1 MITLVLLASPEDIY
15 MRILL
20 VLQTDKDSAI
30 HLFETYKDS
39 LPDSLKLLIITKLG
53 YDLENFLKDRI
64 SSGTADPTI
73 WKTYL
78 YSKVILNKMSKKSA
92 REFIDRYKRK
102 FEDIPEVL
110 NFAGE
115 ILENYGFLDDAKKF
129 YSEALKKG
137 YEKSKKNLAIIYAKL
152 GECDSSLNLFSN
164 LKTEDEDEY
173 ERRRIYLSLGVCYE
187 KINDYSQALNYY
199 QKAYE
204 IRKDTL
210 VGFKIAYILARRN
223 GDDALVF
230 LANMYEDLGFS
241 RPNLYWGYALVM
253 SRSIERVKE
262 GIREIGEYLALRGD
276 DARARN
282 ILMHGFLRFADTLM
296 ALKHANR
303 AYELEPEDDD
313 YRLAYLMLLSSIEE
327 NPRKFG
333 YLLKEK
339 DKKNP
344 LGKLI
349 FARYYRKLGDK
360 WKASQ
365 FYDELVEI
373 DPKNTDLMLEAYFY
387 FKGIHDL
394 NRSLK
399 VMKKLVE
406 NYPDSLGYWFEIGDI
421 YLRMKKA
428 DSIYSLYKN
437 LLNKVGF
444 KLKDCDRASVLNNW
458 AYTMALLKYKL
469 DTAKILI
476 DEAYRL
482 CENEYILD
490 SKGWIYFLLGNVDNG
505 KLFVKK
511 ALEEYMRKNRTDPE
525 VLLHFSIILC
535 LSERSDT
542 ARSILKETWRYL
554 DKDYRKFYEDF
565 IRMCK

>member
-1 MITLVLLASPEDIY
+1 MITLVLLTSAEDIY
-15 MRILL
+15 MRIVLA
-20 VLQTDKDSAI
+20 LQTDKDSAI

-39 LPDSLKLLIITKLG
+39 LPDSLKLRIITKLG
-53 YDLENFLKDRI
+53 YDLGDFLRDRI
-64 SSGTADPTI
+64 SSGTKDPSV

-78 YSKVILNKMSKKSA
+78 YSRVVLNNMSKRSVK
-92 REFIDRYKRK
+92 RFINKYKRR

-110 NFAGE
+110 DFAGE
-115 ILENYGFLDDAKKF
+115 ILENYGFLNDAKKF

-137 YEKSKKNLAIIYAKL
+137 YEKSKRNLAIIYAKL
-152 GECDSSLNLFSN
+152 GECDSSLNLFRN
-164 LKTEDEDEY
+164 LKIEDEDEY
-173 ERRRIYLSLGVCYE
+173 EKRRMYLSLGVCYE
-187 KINDYSQALNYY
+187 RKNRYSQALNYY

-241 RPNLYWGYALVM
+241 RPNLYWGYALIM
-253 SRSIERVKE
+253 SRSIEKVKE
-262 GIREIGEYLALRGD
+262 GIRELGEFLVLRGD
-276 DARARN
+276 DAGARN
-282 ILMHGFLRFADTLM
+282 ILMHAFLRLGDTLT
-296 ALKHANR
+296 ALKHAKR
-303 AYELEPEDDD
+303 AYELEPDDDD

-339 DKKNP
+339 DKKDP
-344 LGKLI
+344 LGKLV

-360 WKASQ
+360 WKASE

-387 FKGIHDL
+387 FKSIRDL
-394 NRSLK
+394 KRALK
-399 VMKKLVE
+399 VMKKLVK

-421 YLRMKKA
+421 YLRMKKP
-428 DSIYSLYKN
+428 DSIYSLYRN
-437 LLNKVGF
+437 LLDRLGF

-490 SKGWIYFLLGNVDNG
+490 SKGWIYFLVGNVDKG
-505 KLFVKK
+505 KFLVKK

-525 VLLHFSIILC
+525 VLLHLSIILC
-535 LSERSDT
+535 VSERSDT
-542 ARSILKETWRYL
+542 ARNILKETWKYL
-554 DKDYRKFYEDF
+554 DKDYREFYKDF